1 MKEIDLPSG
10 ALLKITPASFSE
22 AKALY
27 QAVLEEIK
35 GIEISSKEDLT
46 SVFKNFACIA
56 FSSKKIE
63 QCLEVCF
70 KRCLYNCGKGDF
82 KIDKDTFEPIENR
95 VDYMSVC
102 VEVAKE
108 NLMPF
113 MKSLYAEYQ
122 RFLTILPDVP
132 A

>member
-1 MKEIDLPSG
+1 MKEIKLPSG
-10 ALLKITPASFSE
+10 AVLKIQLAPFSD

-35 GIEISSKEDLT
+35 LIEISSKEDLT
-46 SVFKNFACIA
+46 SVFKNLACVG

-70 KRCLYNCGKGDF
+70 KKCLYNSGKGDL

-95 VDYMSVC
+95 GDYLFVC

-108 NLMPF
+108 NILPF
-113 MKSLYAEYQ
+113 MKSLYAQYLQ
-122 RFLTILPDVP
+122 FLAILPSVP